1 MGQIVGEG
9 LVQPGEG
16 LHLFLTNAAGQT
28 AVPGGDGCG
37 LNQHGHIWD
46 TRTGGANHAVDFVL
60 AQNLFHG
67 SSRLVCVFRSRF
79 QRVVA
84 WFGAYSER

>member
-1 MGQIVGEG
+1 MLRRNQSRREFDAQIGTQAMGQIVGEG

-16 LHLFLTNAAGQT
+16 LHLFLTNAAGQA
-28 AVPGGDGCG
+28 AVPRGDGCG
-37 LNQHGHIWD
+37 LNQHGHVWD

-67 SSRLVCVFRSRF
+67 SSRL
-79 QRVVA
+79 
-84 WFGAYSER
+84 